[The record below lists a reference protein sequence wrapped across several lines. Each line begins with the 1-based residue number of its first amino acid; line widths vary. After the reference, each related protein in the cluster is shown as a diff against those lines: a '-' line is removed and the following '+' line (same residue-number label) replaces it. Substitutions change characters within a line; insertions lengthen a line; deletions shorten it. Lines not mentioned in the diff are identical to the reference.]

1 MSDKEIQVYGYRWV
15 VLLLFFLVNAVIQI
29 LWISYAPV
37 ATTALSYYNLDDLLL
52 VDLFSLTFMIAY
64 IPMTFV
70 ASFLLDKYDFRIG
83 AGIGAILMGIFGFLR
98 YFAFQEFWFALLFQL
113 GIAIGQP
120 FLLNAVTKLSANWF
134 PETEKTTATGISLLS
149 TYIGVAL
156 GSILSPI
163 LVAIWDIS
171 GMLLIFGILALIS
184 GILFVVFVR
193 ERPPTPPTSEIT
205 EEKVFMFEGIKKL
218 FTNKYFLILFLVFF
232 VGLGVFNTMETY
244 TGKIIPYDETLAGL
258 LGMIIIVGGVLGT
271 MVMSIL
277 SDKLNMRKILMII
290 SLLIAGVS
298 LLIFSFL
305 SGVIL
310 LLFGFLFGF
319 GLLGASPIALE
330 YAVDATKPVPETSS
344 NGILMMS
351 GQIGGIIFII
361 GLEDLTLNGSYFPAL
376 IIQAILL
383 LACLLFSFFLEEYKV
398 RKE

>member
-1 MSDKEIQVYGYRWV
+1 MTNGKIEVYSYRWV
-15 VLLLFFLVNAVIQI
+15 VLLLFFLANAAIQI

-37 ATTALSYYNLDDLLL
+37 AGSTLIYYNLGDLLL
-52 VDLFSLTFMIAY
+52 VDLFSLMFMIAY
-64 IPMTFV
+64 IPVTFL
-70 ASFLLDKYDFRIG
+70 ASYLLDKYDFRFG
-83 AGIGAILMGIFGFLR
+83 ASIGAILMGLFGFLR
-98 YFAFQEFWFALLFQL
+98 FFAFQNYALALMFQL

-134 PETEKTTATGISLLS
+134 PDTEKTTATGISLLS

-156 GSILSPI
+156 GSLFAPL
-163 LVAIWDIS
+163 LVDLFGIS
-171 GMLLIFGILALIS
+171 GMLLIFGVTALVLA
-184 GILFVVFVR
+184 ILFVVFAK
-193 ERPPTPPTSEIT
+193 ERPPTPPTSEFV

-218 FTNKYFLILFLVFF
+218 FTNRHFLILFAVFF

-244 TGKIIPYDETLAGL
+244 TGKITTDETLAGL

-271 MVMSIL
+271 MVMSVL
-277 SDKLNMRKILMII
+277 SDKLNMRKILMIVC
-290 SLLIAGVS
+290 LLIAGVS

-305 SGVIL
+305 SGWIL

-330 YAVDATKPVPETSS
+330 YAVDATKPVPEPSS

-361 GLEDLTLNGSYFPAL
+361 GLEDLTLNGTYFPAL

-383 LACLLFSFFLEEYKV
+383 LVCFILGFFLKEYKI
-398 RKE
+398 RNE